1 MEKYTNSEFGIK
13 LSVPEG
19 WEVLPAAWTK
29 NMRMKSAPT
38 SEELADLLAKAQ
50 TPFLYLQYQQSDS
63 YLPTPTVQ
71 FVAKPKNTLTAIGG
85 MEKLLDATYGQL
97 QIAFPDFECLERHN
111 QMIVAGLKCG
121 YMKSSMS
128 VCNEHHVNFE
138 CLSELY
144 VFESVRALFIVGM
157 SASIYENQYPLNAFK
172 SILRSIEFF

>member
-13 LSVPEG
+13 VAVPES
-19 WEVLPAAWTK
+19 WEVLPTAWTK

-38 SEELADLLAKAQ
+38 SGELAELLAKAQ
-50 TPFLYLQYQQSDS
+50 TPFLYLQHPQSDP

-71 FVAKPKNTLTAIGG
+71 FVAKPKNTLTTIGG
-85 MEKLLDATYGQL
+85 MSPLLDATYNQL
-97 QIAFPDFECLERHN
+97 QIAFPDFECLARHN

-128 VCNEHHVNFE
+128 VRNEHSVNFD

-157 SASIYENQYPLNAFK
+157 SASIQEAHYPVDAFK

>member
-1 MEKYTNSEFGIK
+1 MEKYANIEFGIK
-13 LSVPEG
+13 ISVPDG

-38 SEELADLLAKAQ
+38 SEELAELLAKAQ
-50 TPFLYLQYQQSDS
+50 TPFLYLQHPQSNP

-71 FVAKPKNTLTAIGG
+71 FVAKPKNTLISIGG
-85 MEKLLDATYGQL
+85 MEKLLDATHNQL
-97 QIAFPDFECLERHN
+97 QIAFPDFECLARHD

-121 YMKSSMS
+121 YLKSSMS
-128 VCNEHHVNFE
+128 VRNEHNVNFD

-144 VFESVRALFIVGM
+144 VFESMRALFIMGM
-157 SASIYENQYPLNAFK
+157 SASIQEVHYPVDAFK